1 MPDKLTLSSVRPQL
15 EAAGKGMA
23 SSRATTANLQ
33 PRGRFTIAW
42 GGIVHAGPSTPPRII
57 LSRCARLMALGLAVF
72 TLLGAG
78 DQSARVNDLGHRM
91 MCVCGCNQI
100 LLECNHVGCAYSD
113 RMRAELVAAVD
124 RGDNDDLTLQG
135 FVQKYGT
142 TVMAAPTRTG
152 FNRVAWIMPY
162 LVLVLGL
169 AMVTLIVRAWRSRPL
184 VLPAGAVAAVQ
195 GAELEHFRNQARKD
209 TEV

>member
-1 MPDKLTLSSVRPQL
+1 MT
-15 EAAGKGMA
+15 
-23 SSRATTANLQ
+23 SSRHKRFADG
-33 PRGRFTIAW
+33 GRKRLVQLVAL
-42 GGIVHAGPSTPPRII
+42 VVI
-57 LSRCARLMALGLAVF
+57 LPGLM
-72 TLLGAG
+72 GAG

-124 RGDNDDLTLQG
+124 RGDNDDMTLQS

-142 TVMAAPTRTG
+142 TVLAAPTKTG
-152 FNRVAWIMPY
+152 FNRVAWVMPY

-169 AMVTLIVRAWRSRPL
+169 TTVTLIVRAWKSRPL
-184 VLPAGAVAAVQ
+184 VLPVGAVAAVH
-195 GAELEHFRNQARKD
+195 GVELEHFRDEARKD
-209 TEV
+209 TES